1 MGCTGILANVQG
13 KIGSPYRDMTRMGW
27 QVCERLGGRD
37 RGWRVEL
44 LVEQLTSKL
53 EQKFLLCCY
62 CSGLMRDACLL
73 EKEGKQEVRCY
84 VCIPEGVTWKPALMN
99 RETNHQRENCK

>member
-1 MGCTGILANVQG
+1 MSALAISVDCEETDALV
-13 KIGSPYRDMTRMGW
+13 Y
-27 QVCERLGGRD
+27 ERLGGRD

-53 EQKFLLCCY
+53 EQQFLLCGY

-73 EKEGKQEVRCY
+73 EKEGKQELRCY
-84 VCIPEGVTWKPALMN
+84 VCIPEGVAWQPLELN
-99 RETNHQRENCK
+99 RAAINEKLVSKLFVCLFVCL